1 MHLRGSWN
9 AQKYVVI
16 LRPILNCTCSFK
28 QYDCVSLGMCDRALI
43 CVQSLFFFW
52 PQLFYFATDDYF
64 LRDTDHGNSYSSS
77 NDLLIICSVE
87 LFV

>member
-1 MHLRGSWN
+1 
-9 AQKYVVI
+9 
-16 LRPILNCTCSFK
+16 
-28 QYDCVSLGMCDRALI
+28 MCDRALI

-87 LFV
+87 LFA